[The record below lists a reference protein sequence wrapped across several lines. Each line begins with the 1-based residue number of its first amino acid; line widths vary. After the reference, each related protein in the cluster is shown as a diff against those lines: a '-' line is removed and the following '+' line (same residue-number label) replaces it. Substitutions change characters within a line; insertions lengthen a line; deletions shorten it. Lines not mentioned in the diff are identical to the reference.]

1 MSERK
6 QQLTPDFV
14 LGLRKQMDEGESV
27 QAIADKHGLP
37 YFTVY
42 QIRRGW
48 TYREVGGPVAGRS
61 RGRMTPDKAAKVRYL
76 RSRGATIAQLAKAA
90 KVGKTTIKKALSEDL

>member
-6 QQLTPDFV
+6 QQLVPDLV
-14 LGLRKQMDEGESV
+14 LQIRAQVEGGEGV
-27 QAIADKHGLP
+27 QAVADKHGLS

-48 TYREVGGPVAGRS
+48 TYRHVGGPVTGRS
-61 RGRMTPDKAAKVRYL
+61 RGRMTPDKAERVREL
-76 RSRGATIAQLAKAA
+76 RQKGATIAQLAKAA
-90 KVGKTTIKKALSEDL
+90 KVGKTTIKKALAGEI